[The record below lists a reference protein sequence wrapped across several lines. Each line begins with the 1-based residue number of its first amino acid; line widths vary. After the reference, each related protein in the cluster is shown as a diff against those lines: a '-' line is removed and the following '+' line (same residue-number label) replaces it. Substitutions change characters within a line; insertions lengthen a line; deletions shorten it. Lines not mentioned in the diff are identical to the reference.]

1 MGAKLAT
8 KTIISSVSSGFQGKI
23 EEHAFSDDNVDSI
36 TQTLLKMRGAA
47 LKLG

>member
-8 KTIISSVSSGFQGKI
+8 KTIISSVSSGFKGKM
-23 EEHAFSDDNVDSI
+23 EDHAFSDDNVDSI
-36 TQTLLKMRGAA
+36 TSTLLQMRGAA